1 MDKNNF
7 DTHLEPRVAKL
18 ETGLEI
24 LTRDVSSLAQ
34 ITREQGT
41 SIERQIREL
50 AIGISQAA
58 APKKTDW
65 GTLIAAIMLIMAI
78 GSAVFWPLNQTS
90 QNAKTAVEVL
100 TSEYHNHTTLEL
112 HPVGKA
118 LLNRL
123 EEQMKLH
130 SDYDAKEFLALDAKL
145 QKEFGLVTDTLRQK
159 QIEIEKELTMIN
171 DKMCQRVTA
180 IEARMKFQDESDL
193 RELREWRN
201 KASGLSSPEATVPLM
216 LREDKK

>member
-1 MDKNNF
+1 MDKNNS

-90 QNAKTAVEVL
+90 QNAKTAVEAL
-100 TSEYHNHTTLEL
+100 ASEYHNHTTLEL

-123 EEQMKLH
+123 EDQMKLH
-130 SDYDAKEFLALDAKL
+130 YDYDAKEFLALDAKL

-159 QIEIEKELTMIN
+159 QIEIEKELAMVN

-180 IEARMKFQDESDL
+180 IETRMKFQDESDL

-216 LREDKK
+216 LRQDKK

>member
-65 GTLIAAIMLIMAI
+65 GTLIAAIMLVMAV

-90 QNAKTAVEVL
+90 QNAKTAVEAL
-100 TSEYHNHTTLEL
+100 AADYHSHTTLEL

-118 LLNRL
+118 LLGRV

-130 SDYDAKEFLALDAKL
+130 SDYDAKEFLALDSKL
-145 QKEFGLVTDTLRQK
+145 QKEFGLITDTLRQK
-159 QIEIEKELTMIN
+159 QLEIEKELGMVN

-180 IEARMKFQDESDL
+180 MEARLKFQDESDL
-193 RELREWRN
+193 GELRGWRN
-201 KASGLSSPEATVPLM
+201 KASGLSTPGAVVPLIQ
-216 LREDKK
+216 RDDKK